1 MRRPRRVLWMM
12 RPPERFRADYLILAL
27 AFLLG
32 VLGGHLAAGAGS
44 GSAAEELGG
53 YLRAYSQAASA
64 QQGTSPLAVLF
75 AYFRMPV
82 LLLVLS
88 LISRGGWLI
97 PPAMAGHGFLLAFS
111 VRSIAAALGRK
122 GLLIA
127 FAAFGL
133 RCCFVLPC
141 CFFLAARRPDLT
153 APAPEIRRFLFS
165 LFGCVAALLAG
176 CAAEIAFGPRLFTW
190 ALTQIS

>member
-1 MRRPRRVLWMM
+1 MM

-27 AFLLG
+27 AFLIG
-32 VLGGHLAAGAGS
+32 VLGGHFAG
-44 GSAAEELGG
+44 GSASGASAEELGS
-53 YLRAYSQAASA
+53 YLRGYSQAVST
-64 QQGTSPLAVLF
+64 QQGLSPLAVLF

-97 PPAMAGHGFLLAFS
+97 PPAMAGHGFLLAYS
-111 VRSIAAALGRK
+111 VRSIAAALGRS

-141 CFFLAARRPDLT
+141 CFFLAGRRPDLT
-153 APAPEIRRFLFS
+153 APAAERRRYLFS
-165 LFGCVAALLAG
+165 LFGCAAALLAG
-176 CAAEIAFGPRLFTW
+176 CAAEIAFVPRLFTW